1 MGAEGAG
8 ITKTQTWWVMTAGWI
23 PEHITWHKQKG
34 EKEERN
40 EGGKRAREGV
50 RKGRRR
56 KETLE

>member
-1 MGAEGAG
+1 
-8 ITKTQTWWVMTAGWI
+8 MTAGWI

-40 EGGKRAREGV
+40 EGGKRAREEV

>member
-1 MGAEGAG
+1 MW
-8 ITKTQTWWVMTAGWI
+8 T

-40 EGGKRAREGV
+40 EGRKRAREGV

>member
-8 ITKTQTWWVMTAGWI
+8 ITKTQTAGWI

-40 EGGKRAREGV
+40 ERNEGRKRAREGV
-50 RKGRRR
+50 RNGRRR